1 MLISVV
7 ICTYNGEKY
16 LEEQLRS
23 VMNQSYKDLEIIIN
37 DDCSTDNTL
46 ELAKTIQKED
56 GRIKLFQ
63 NKSNL
68 GFNKN
73 FEKSLSY
80 VSGELVALCDQD
92 DIWKVDKLEK
102 QCNLLLENNS
112 SMIYSNSQLID
123 SDGNDLNKNLFT
135 QLHVNPISGDTQLGF
150 LFDNCIA
157 GHTILFKKILLQ
169 QIYPLPRTIFFDRWI
184 GFVASYN
191 GSLSVIKEPLV
202 YYRQHSNNVTDVLR
216 EKKKKKTLKK
226 RIEKRKNAFAIKTE
240 QFENFLTFF
249 DRNNITNENT
259 KIIQS
264 IYNEFKNYEYYFF
277 NFKLF
282 IIYLKNK
289 DKIFQIKD
297 NKLAAMLKFSCGVK
311 MYRVFPFL

>member
-23 VMNQSYKDLEIIIN
+23 VMNQSYKNLEIIIN

-46 ELAKTIQKED
+46 ELVKIIQKED
-56 GRIKLFQ
+56 NRIKVFQ
-63 NKSNL
+63 NELNM

-80 VSGELVALCDQD
+80 VTGELVALCDQD
-92 DIWKVDKLEK
+92 DIWKLDKLEK
-102 QCNLLLENNS
+102 QYNLLLETNS
-112 SMIYSNSQLID
+112 SLVYSNSQLID

-135 QLHVNPISGDTQLGF
+135 QLHVNPIGGDTQLGF

-157 GHTILFKKILLQ
+157 GHTILFKKVLLQ
-169 QIYPLPRTIFFDRWI
+169 QIYPMPRTIFFDRWI

-191 GSLSVIKEPLV
+191 SSINVIKEPLV
-202 YYRQHSNNVTDVLR
+202 YYRQHSSNVTDVLR
-216 EKKKKKTLKK
+216 EKKKKKTFKM
-226 RIEKRKNAFAIKTE
+226 RIEKRENAFAIKVE
-240 QFENFLTFF
+240 QFEDFLTFF
-249 DRNNITNENT
+249 NRNNIHNENT

-264 IYNEFKNYEYYFF
+264 IYNELKNYKYYFF

-282 IIYLKNK
+282 IIYFKHKNN
-289 DKIFQIKD
+289 IFQIKD
-297 NKLAAMLKFSCGVK
+297 NKLAAILKFSCGMK
-311 MYRVFPFL
+311 MYKIFPFL